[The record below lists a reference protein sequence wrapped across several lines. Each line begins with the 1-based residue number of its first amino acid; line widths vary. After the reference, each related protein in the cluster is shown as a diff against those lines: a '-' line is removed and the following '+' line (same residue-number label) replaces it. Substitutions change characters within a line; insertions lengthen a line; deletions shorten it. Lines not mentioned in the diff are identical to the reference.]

1 MKKTQKKILANA
13 IPLFN
18 RRGVSNVRLQDIA
31 QEAGISPGNL
41 SYHYPLKKDLM
52 AAALQLMEE
61 QLKEASTSSLALV
74 KQDDYLAVIKD
85 YLKFQIGYRFF
96 YRDILEVIA
105 LIPQA
110 REVFETQMLHVQ
122 SFAKNGLYL
131 AVGKGLV
138 LPEPH
143 EGHYEIFAR
152 NIWGILNSWLA
163 EREALGKEKVSLSN
177 VMIAVWEFHYPY
189 LTEKGRSLFYILKEQ
204 LPDIVEQEMASP
216 AI

>member
-1 MKKTQKKILANA
+1 MKKTQKKILSKA

-18 RRGVSNVRLQDIA
+18 RKGVSNVRLQDIA

-52 AAALQLMEE
+52 AGVLQLMEE
-61 QLKEASTSSLALV
+61 QLKEASTSSLAIA
-74 KQDDYLAVIKD
+74 KQDDYLTVIKD
-85 YLKFQIGYRFF
+85 YLKFQIGNRFF

-105 LIPQA
+105 LVPESKQ
-110 REVFETQMLHVQ
+110 VFETQMQHVQ

-143 EGHYEIFAR
+143 DGHYEIFAR

-163 EREALGKEKVSLSN
+163 EREALGKEKVSLSD
-177 VMIAVWEFHYPY
+177 VMLAVWEFHYPY
-189 LTEKGRSLFYILKEQ
+189 LTEKGQSLFISLRNSYLR
-204 LPDIVEQEMASP
+204 L
-216 AI
+216 

>member
-1 MKKTQKKILANA
+1 MKKTQKKILSKATQ
-13 IPLFN
+13 LFN

-31 QEAGISPGNL
+31 HEAGISAGNL

-52 AAALQLMEE
+52 AAVLQLMAE
-61 QLKEASTSSLALV
+61 QLKQASTTSLALV
-74 KQDDYLAVIKD
+74 EKEDYLSLIKD

-105 LIPQA
+105 LVPNA
-110 REVFETQMLHVQ
+110 KNVFEEQMQHVQ
-122 SFAKNGLYL
+122 NFTKNSLYL
-131 AVGKGLV
+131 AVGNGLV

-163 EREALGKEKVSLSN
+163 EREALGQEKVSLAN
-177 VMIAVWEFHYPY
+177 IMMALWEFHYPY
-189 LTEKGRSLFYILKEQ
+189 LTKKGRSLFYILKEQ
-204 LPDIVEQEMASP
+204 LPEMVEQEMASP
-216 AI
+216 A